1 MLLEMKRRQRQV
13 RQAVPA
19 DMAPGF
25 SSLPLISASG
35 LLFVFNKQLGNV
47 RGYCLCDSLATE
59 RRGRWWWWGSPIKM
73 YRVMRGF
80 ESNTQICTGADAQV
94 YCMNTDSPTRL
105 MIYTLMSFF
114 EAEM

>member
-47 RGYCLCDSLATE
+47 WGYCLCDSLATE
-59 RRGRWWWWGSPIKM
+59 RRKKITNQNVQRSDERVRIKHTDLHSGWFT
-73 YRVMRGF
+73 VH
-80 ESNTQICTGADAQV
+80 
-94 YCMNTDSPTRL
+94 MNARILPRDS
-105 MIYTLMSFF
+105 
-114 EAEM
+114 

>member
-1 MLLEMKRRQRQV
+1 MKRRQKQV

-47 RGYCLCDSLATE
+47 QGYCLCDSLAT
-59 RRGRWWWWGSPIKM
+59 GKKKKSPIKM
-73 YRVMRGF
+73 YRGAMRGL
-80 ESNTQICTGADAQV
+80 ESNKQI
-94 YCMNTDSPTRL
+94 
-105 MIYTLMSFF
+105 
-114 EAEM
+114 